1 MKSSKYR
8 CKYKHTL
15 IPSKV
20 KPFFVFARENCL
32 RYIVQ
37 RTNDDEE
44 RKDEKCY
51 NASSDAK
58 ASTNLYVTILRLGFY
73 ELVEKL
79 LLPLVLEGA
88 AIHEKKYFR

>member
-1 MKSSKYR
+1 MQIQAYPYPLKSQ
-8 CKYKHTL
+8 T
-15 IPSKV
+15 
-20 KPFFVFARENCL
+20 FFVFARENCL
-32 RYIVQ
+32 SYIVK
-37 RTNDDEE
+37 RPNNDGE

-51 NASSDAK
+51 NASPDAK
-58 ASTNLYVTILRLGFY
+58 AGANLYVATLRLGFY